1 MSQSF
6 DPIVSFV
13 AGAAIAIGQRVK
25 LANTGK
31 LAVAGAADVS
41 IGTAFAPI
49 ASGDSGAVR
58 TKFGT
63 AEVLV
68 SGGTTA
74 VAVGDAL
81 EAAAAG
87 VLVKATSGTVVAVAV
102 KAVTA
107 DAVVAEVV
115 LV

>member
-41 IGTAFAPI
+41 IGTVFAPV
-49 ASGDSGAVR
+49 ASGDSAAVR
-58 TKFGT
+58 TKQGT

-87 VLVKATSGTVVAVAV
+87 VLVKATSGTVVAVAM

>member
-6 DPIVSFV
+6 DPIVSFI
-13 AGAAIAIGQRVK
+13 AGTAIAIGQRVK
-25 LANTGK
+25 LDNTGK

-49 ASGDSGAVR
+49 ADTACGAVR

-68 SGGTTA
+68 IGGTKA

-87 VLVKATSGTVVAVAV
+87 VLVKATTGTVVAVAM

-107 DAVVAEVV
+107 DGVLTEVIPV
-115 LV
+115 

>member
-6 DPIVSFV
+6 DPIVSFI
-13 AGAAIAIGQRVK
+13 AGTAIANGQRVK

-49 ASGDSGAVR
+49 ASGESGAVR

-74 VAVGDAL
+74 DAVGDSL

-87 VLVKATSGTVVAVAV
+87 VLDKATSGTVVAVAM

>member
-1 MSQSF
+1 MVKQQ
-6 DPIVSFV
+6 
-13 AGAAIAIGQRVK
+13 AIFSA
-25 LANTGK
+25 TG
-31 LAVAGAADVS
+31 
-41 IGTAFAPI
+41 API
-49 ASGDSGAVR
+49 ADTACGAVR

-74 VAVGDAL
+74 VAVGDSL

-87 VLVKATSGTVVAVAV
+87 VLVKATSGTVVAVAM

>member
-6 DPIVSFV
+6 DPIVSFI

-31 LAVAGAADVS
+31 LAVAGAGDVS
-41 IGTAFAPI
+41 IGTVFAPI
-49 ASGDSGAVR
+49 ASGDCGAVR

-68 SGGTTA
+68 SGGTAA

-81 EAAAAG
+81 EAAADG
-87 VLVKATSGTVVAVAV
+87 VLVKATTGTVVAVAM
-102 KAVTA
+102 KAVAANGVLT
-107 DAVVAEVV
+107 EVIPV
-115 LV
+115 

>member
-6 DPIVSFV
+6 DPIVSFI

-31 LAVAGAADVS
+31 LAVADAGDVS

-49 ASGDSGAVR
+49 ASGDCGAVR

-68 SGGTTA
+68 SGGTAA

-81 EAAAAG
+81 EAAADG
-87 VLVKATSGTVVAVAV
+87 VLVKATNGTVVAVAM
-102 KAVTA
+102 KAVAANGVLT
-107 DAVVAEVV
+107 EVIPV
-115 LV
+115 